1 MIFLLLCLILVSLQ
15 FRFTKSNSRV
25 VQPEGAFIN
34 TNYSSKVVVKR
45 QSNIAGLL
53 INKLTANINDSVV
66 KS

>member
-1 MIFLLLCLILVSLQ
+1 MSYLGVIAVK
-15 FRFTKSNSRV
+15 FRFIKSNSRV

-53 INKLTANINDSVV
+53 INKLTANISESVV

>member
-1 MIFLLLCLILVSLQ
+1 MIFLLCHVLVSLQ